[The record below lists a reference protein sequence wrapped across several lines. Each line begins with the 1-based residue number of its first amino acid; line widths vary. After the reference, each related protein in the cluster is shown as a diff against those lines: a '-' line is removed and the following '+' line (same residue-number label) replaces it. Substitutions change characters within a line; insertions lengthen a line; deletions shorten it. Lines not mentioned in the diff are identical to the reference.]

1 MPRVKRGPAGRNRRK
16 KILDRA
22 EGFYGSA
29 SKLPKI
35 AARYTERA
43 AMYAYRDRHTKK
55 REIRSLWQMRINAA
69 CRLNNLSY
77 SKFISGLKIAKI
89 ELDRKIL
96 ADLAVRNPDH
106 FTQLVELA
114 RQPQAA

>member
-1 MPRVKRGPAGRNRRK
+1 MPRVKRGPAGRNKRK

-22 EGFYGSA
+22 EGYYGSA
-29 SKLPKI
+29 SKLAKV
-35 AARYTERA
+35 AARYTERGL
-43 AMYAYRDRHTKK
+43 MYAYRDRHNKK
-55 REIRSLWQMRINAA
+55 RELRSLWQMRINAA

-77 SKFISGLKIAKI
+77 SNFNSGLKNASV